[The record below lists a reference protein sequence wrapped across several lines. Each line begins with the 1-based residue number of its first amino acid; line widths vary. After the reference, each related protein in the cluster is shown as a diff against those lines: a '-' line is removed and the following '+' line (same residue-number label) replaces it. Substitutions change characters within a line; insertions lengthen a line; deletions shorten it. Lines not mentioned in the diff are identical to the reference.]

1 MTQNQEV
8 KWSCD
13 ILLEPFSW
21 RDPKIVRV
29 QPDLFEPEIR
39 NAWRDKVFAAM
50 ALCPEH
56 RFWLRTAYPQL
67 YSQYIEQIAHDR
79 LEWLAWRVSL
89 SQVLR
94 ELGRQEE
101 ATGDGLGFR
110 LYSNCTS
117 RGDSQECGERYCVDP
132 TRPHSNC

>member
-1 MTQNQEV
+1 MTQDQEV
-8 KWSCD
+8 TWSCD
-13 ILLEPFSW
+13 VLLEPFSW
-21 RDPKIVRV
+21 KDPKTVRV

-79 LEWLAWRVSL
+79 LEWLAWRVSV

-101 ATGDGLGFR
+101 ATGDGPAWPLA
-110 LYSNCTS
+110 N
-117 RGDSQECGERYCVDP
+117 VDVE
-132 TRPHSNC
+132 

>member
-13 ILLEPFSW
+13 VLLEPFSW
-21 RDPKIVRV
+21 RGPKTVRV

-50 ALCPEH
+50 ALCPQH
-56 RFWLRTAYPQL
+56 RFWLRTAYPQV
-67 YSQYIEQIAHDR
+67 YGQYIEQIAHDR
-79 LEWLAWRVSL
+79 LEWLAWRVSA

-94 ELGRQEE
+94 ELGREE
-101 ATGDGLGFR
+101 ATGDGPAWPLA
-110 LYSNCTS
+110 N
-117 RGDSQECGERYCVDP
+117 VDVE
-132 TRPHSNC
+132 

>member
-1 MTQNQEV
+1 VTQNQEV
-8 KWSCD
+8 NWSCD

-67 YSQYIEQIAHDR
+67 YSHIEQIAHDR
-79 LEWLAWRVSL
+79 LEWLAWRVSV
-89 SQVLR
+89 SKVPR
-94 ELGRQEE
+94 ELGRQQE
-101 ATGDGLGFR
+101 ATGDGPAWPLA
-110 LYSNCTS
+110 N
-117 RGDSQECGERYCVDP
+117 VDVE
-132 TRPHSNC
+132 